1 LSKYSKVLTVRRLID
16 FLEMVEDKEK
26 KIMVTSLGDFGKA
39 HSVIGAD
46 SIEITTDGIPGVYLC
61 IED

>member
-1 LSKYSKVLTVRRLID
+1 MSNYKNALTVRRLID

-26 KIMVTSLGDFGKA
+26 KILVTSLGDFGKA
-39 HSVIGAD
+39 SAIIGAD

-61 IED
+61 MED